1 MYDHAKTLEHT
12 EGPWVESR
20 KERAYHKAA
29 EGGHDLA
36 EPVHFGAEILVG
48 AVGDE
53 HHAVRGMKEA

>member
-1 MYDHAKTLEHT
+1 MVR
-12 EGPWVESR
+12 GVE
-20 KERAYHKAA
+20 KNRAYHKAA

-36 EPVHFGAEILVG
+36 ESVDFGAEVLIG